1 MLIRFK
7 KSYEKIAMGLLSF
20 MPTEKDVKTLQLTMK
35 DYEAKDDWQ
44 LYLWKQN
51 EDFVGIMGIVK
62 KENQVLE
69 IQHLSV
75 NPSHRHM
82 GIGTKMV
89 QELKSKFLE
98 FTICGNEQ
106 TASFCKKCTGLKQNI
121 HS

>member
-35 DYEAKDDWQ
+35 EYDMNDDWQ

-51 EDFVGIMGIVK
+51 EDFVGIMGVIK
-62 KENQVLE
+62 KEGNVLE

-82 GIGTKMV
+82 GIGTMMV
-89 QELKSKFLE
+89 QELKQKFQD

-106 TASFCKKCTGLKQNI
+106 TASFCEKCQGNEQNI

>member
-44 LYLWKQN
+44 LDLWKQN

-106 TASFCKKCTGLKQNI
+106 TASFCKKCKE
-121 HS
+121 

>member
-1 MLIRFK
+1 
-7 KSYEKIAMGLLSF
+7 
-20 MPTEKDVKTLQLTMK
+20 MK

-44 LYLWKQN
+44 CICGNKTKICWDN
-51 EDFVGIMGIVK
+51 GDCK

-98 FTICGNEQ
+98 FTIW
-106 TASFCKKCTGLKQNI
+106 K
-121 HS
+121 

>member
-35 DYEAKDDWQ
+35 EYEAKEDWQ

-82 GIGTKMV
+82 GIGTMMV
-89 QELKSKFLE
+89 QELKSKFLD

-106 TASFCKKCTGLKQNI
+106 TTSFCEKCKGLEQNI

>member
-20 MPTEKDVKTLQLTMK
+20 MPNEKDVKTLQLTMK
-35 DYEAKDDWQ
+35 EYETKDDWQ

-51 EDFVGIMGIVK
+51 EDFVGIIGVVE
-62 KENQVLE
+62 KEEHLLE

-75 NPSHRHM
+75 NPSHRQM
-82 GIGTKMV
+82 GIGTEMV
-89 QELKSKFLE
+89 KELQERFADY
-98 FTICGNEQ
+98 TICGNEQ
-106 TASFCKKCTGLKQNI
+106 TASFCEKCKNVEQNI

>member
-35 DYEAKDDWQ
+35 EYDKNDSWQ

-51 EDFVGIMGIVK
+51 DDFVGIVGIINEK
-62 KENQVLE
+62 NVLE

-89 QELKSKFLE
+89 QELKNKFQGV
-98 FTICGNEQ
+98 TICGNEQ
-106 TASFCKKCTGLKQNI
+106 TASFCEKCKEVEQNI

>member
-1 MLIRFK
+1 METKRRFCWDN
-7 KSYEKIAMGLLSF
+7 G
-20 MPTEKDVKTLQLTMK
+20 DC
-35 DYEAKDDWQ
+35 
-44 LYLWKQN
+44 
-51 EDFVGIMGIVK
+51 K

-106 TASFCKKCTGLKQNI
+106 TASFCEKCKGLEQNI

>member
-98 FTICGNEQ
+98 FTICGNAQ
-106 TASFCKKCTGLKQNI
+106 TASFCKKCKGLEQNI